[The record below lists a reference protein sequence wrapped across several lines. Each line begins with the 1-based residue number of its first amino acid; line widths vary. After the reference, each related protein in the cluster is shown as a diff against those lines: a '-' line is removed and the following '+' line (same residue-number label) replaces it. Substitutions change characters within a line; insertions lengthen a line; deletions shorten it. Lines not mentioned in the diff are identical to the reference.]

1 MINRIQFQNRL
12 RTKQLYQKDLTE
24 GQLQGLNAILDEWEV
39 NKHLIDIRWLAYI
52 LATVYHETDKTMQP
66 IAEYGKG
73 RGKPYGNKFKYGGG
87 PGKRVAYTQPDKL
100 YYGRGHTQNT
110 WYEIYDRLTKANK
123 NGWDF
128 LNDPD
133 LLLLMRPSIWATFY
147 GMTTGLYTGR
157 KLAHY
162 FDHQLEDAV
171 NARKIINGTDK
182 AELIALYYRRFL
194 ECLK

>member
-1 MINRIQFQNRL
+1 MINRIAFQNRL
-12 RTKQLYQKDLTE
+12 KTNQLFANVTP
-24 GQLQGLNAILDEWEV
+24 GQLEGLNALIDEYEG
-39 NKHLIDIRWLAYI
+39 NKHLVDIRWLAYI

-73 RGKPYGNKFKYGGG
+73 KNKSYGTKLKYGGG
-87 PGKRVAYTQPDKL
+87 PGKRVSYTTPDKI
-100 YYGRGHTQNT
+100 YYGRGLVQCT
-110 WYEIYDRLTKANK
+110 WYEIYDKLTKANK

-133 LLLLMRPSIWATFY
+133 LLLKLRPSVWATFY

-162 FDHQLEDAV
+162 FDGSTEQPV

-182 AELIALYYRRFL
+182 AELIALYYKRFM

>member
-1 MINRIQFQNRL
+1 MINRITFQNRL
-12 RTKQLYQKDLTE
+12 KTNQLYPNPLTQ
-24 GQLQGLNAILDEWEV
+24 GQLQGFNALIDAWEAFPAFV
-39 NKHLIDIRWLAYI
+39 DIRWLAYI
-52 LATVYHETDKTMQP
+52 MATVYHEVNKTMQP

-73 RGKPYGNKFKYGGG
+73 KGKPYGNKFKYGGG
-87 PGKRVAYTQPDKL
+87 PGKRVVYTTPDKL
-100 YYGRGHTQNT
+100 YYGRGHVQNT
-110 WYEIYDRLTKANK
+110 WYEIYEKLTNANK
-123 NGWDF
+123 FGWDF

-133 LLLLMRPSIWATFY
+133 LLLTMKPSVWATFY

-162 FDHQLEDAV
+162 FDGKKEDPL

-182 AELIALYYRRFL
+182 AELIALYYHRFM